1 MHEALLRASP
11 IGAVMWLKAAGKSL
25 WPLVRDG
32 DSLRVQRVE
41 AASLHP
47 GDIAVVKL
55 PNGVLAAHIVV
66 STQPV
71 RTASSVGVEDPPPLE
86 VLARVTAFRRKDVVY
101 EWPSYASPALRLLPS
116 ASRALKSLPGL
127 RHLVRLVRDGRNR
140 NRGRS

>member
-41 AASLHP
+41 AALLHP

>member
-66 STQPV
+66 STHPV